1 MNAATTA
8 SCLLVAGV

>member
-8 SCLLVAGV
+8 SCLLVAG